1 MKQADAVCSRMQP
14 TPSPVASSVVS
25 SVALLSSPETT
36 ADAEQVKRTQKLCE
50 FNKQLTELVSMKNQL
65 PESMQGPL
73 NTCIEKV
80 TGDVRE
86 MICQNVAEL
95 GV

>member
-1 MKQADAVCSRMQP
+1 M

-25 SVALLSSPETT
+25 ASEKTT
-36 ADAEQVKRTQKLCE
+36 PDAEEVRRTLKLCE

-65 PESMQGPL
+65 PEGMQAPL
-73 NTCIEKV
+73 ITCIEKV
-80 TGDVRE
+80 TGDVRA

-95 GV
+95 SA